1 MREVAYADVVETV
14 SRLAIEANT
23 FLGEDVLRALERAAA
38 REESPL
44 GRQVLS
50 EILENDRLAASERLP
65 ICQDTGA
72 AVVFV
77 EMGEEVSI
85 KGGSLFDA
93 IHAGVR
99 KGYVE
104 GYLRKSM
111 VADPLRRQNTK
122 DNTPAIIHLELVPGD
137 RLKITLLPKGGG
149 AENMSRMTMLTP
161 AHGAEGVK
169 QFVLETVEKAGPN
182 ACPPVVVGV
191 GIGGTFDT
199 VGMLAKKALLRPVG
213 STHPDPF
220 YAEMEEELLERIN
233 NLGIGPMGYG
243 GRVTALAVHI
253 EAAPC
258 HIVSLPVAVNLQCH
272 AARVKW
278 AEL

>member
-1 MREVAYADVVETV
+1 MREVAYTDIVETV

-23 FLGEDVLRALERAAA
+23 FLGEDVLRALEAAA
-38 REESPL
+38 ASEESPL
-44 GRQVLS
+44 GKQVLA

-122 DNTPAIIHLELVPGD
+122 DNTPAVIHVELVPGD
-137 RLKITLLPKGGG
+137 RLKLTLLPKGGG

-182 ACPPVVVGV
+182 ACPPVIVGV

-220 YAEMEEELLERIN
+220 YAEMEKELLERIN

>member
-23 FLGEDVLRALERAAA
+23 FLGEDVLRALEAAAA

-44 GRQVLS
+44 GRQVLA

-111 VADPLRRQNTK
+111 VVDPLRRQNTK

-213 STHPDPF
+213 SIHPDPF
-220 YAEMEEELLERIN
+220 YAEMEKELLERIN

>member
-23 FLGEDVLRALERAAA
+23 FLGEDVLRALEVAAA

-44 GRQVLS
+44 GRQVLA

-149 AENMSRMTMLTP
+149 AENMSRMAMLTP

-213 STHPDPF
+213 SIHPDPF
-220 YAEMEEELLERIN
+220 YAEMEKELLERIN